1 MWSLETRLECS
12 LCKRKA
18 ALGIYHRREMISVEL
33 LWDARSLADWQATQN
48 QPEPDLETTDITELA
63 DKLTRVLGWLSEGD
77 TIERLGMR
85 CAILLYCVRPDFLPE
100 QSLHLISGTTKQNLS
115 KMVTDFK
122 VSSKGVSQQF
132 LTMTHVSQSGSELR
146 GWSAAAAE
154 LENARALR

>member
-77 TIERLGMR
+77 T
-85 CAILLYCVRPDFLPE
+85 
-100 QSLHLISGTTKQNLS
+100 Q
-115 KMVTDFK
+115 
-122 VSSKGVSQQF
+122 
-132 LTMTHVSQSGSELR
+132 
-146 GWSAAAAE
+146 
-154 LENARALR
+154 